1 MTVISKST
9 VEVLKN
15 FCSINKSIVIK
26 PGNKVSTLSINKNIL
41 AIADVEESFD
51 SQISIYDLGVFLG
64 GLSLFD
70 SPKIDTTQSNYV
82 TVSDQRGKSKT
93 RFFYADPD
101 VIVQPP
107 EKEIQIPSSD
117 VKFRLEAG
125 VLQQLQRA
133 ASVYQLP
140 DLCLFSDDGVMNL
153 CVTDKKN
160 DTSNSYSVEVGESE
174 EEFCYCF
181 KVENLKLL
189 AGDYN
194 VTISKQN
201 VALFQ
206 GDGIKYFIALE
217 PNN

>member
-1 MTVISKST
+1 MTVITKPT
-9 VEVLKN
+9 IEVLKN

-26 PGNKVSTLSINKNIL
+26 PGNQIATLSINKNIL
-41 AIADVEESFD
+41 AIADVEEQFE

-70 SPKIDTTQSNYV
+70 QPKIDTSDSNYV

-101 VIVQPP
+101 IITQPP
-107 EKEIQIPSSD
+107 EKEITIPSVD
-117 VKFRLEAG
+117 VKFLLEAG

-133 ASVYQLP
+133 AMVYQLP
-140 DLCLFSDDGVMNL
+140 DLCLYGDGTEMSL

-160 DTSNSYSVEVGESE
+160 DTSNSYSVQVGASDD
-174 EEFCYCF
+174 EFCYCF

-206 GDGIKYFIALE
+206 GSGIKYFIALE
-217 PNN
+217 PNA